1 MAVKVSVIVP
11 VYQTEAYL
19 EKCLDS
25 LVNQSLS
32 EIEIVV
38 VNDGSPDNSQKIID
52 AYSEKYPQVKSLMKE
67 NGGLSDARNYGV
79 THASGQYIAFVD
91 SDDYIDEKMYEK
103 MYELAVQKQL
113 DVVVCD
119 TWMDYPS
126 RSYVLKADL
135 GYSDD
140 PLKSYIFAYPNA
152 PARMIS
158 RDLMKRIVFRKG
170 IWYEDLDLMPTLVAY
185 TNKIGFIHEPFYHY
199 VQREDSIMN
208 QTVFKAKFY
217 DIFAVLDDVYQV
229 YAKHGL
235 LQKYHLELEYLYIT
249 QLQRSAVLR
258 FAGLAGA
265 KDALKKVCDVMHE
278 RFPQWYTNP
287 YLKKSSWKF
296 RLICQLGRY
305 KQYWAIALLKKVS

>member
-1 MAVKVSVIVP
+1 MAVKVSIIVP

-25 LVNQSLS
+25 LVKQTLS
-32 EIEIVV
+32 ELEIIV
-38 VNDGSPDNSQKIID
+38 VNDGSPDQSQKIID
-52 AYSEKYPQVKSLMKE
+52 AYEAKYPQVKGYLKE

-79 THASGQYIAFVD
+79 TKAKGEYIAFVD
-91 SDDYIDEKMYEK
+91 SDDYIDEKMCAQ
-103 MYELAVQKQL
+103 MYEMAKQKQL

-119 TWMDYPS
+119 TWMDYPN

-140 PLKSYIFAYPNA
+140 PLKSYIMAYPNA

-158 RDLMKRIVFRKG
+158 RDLMSKIAFKKG

-185 TNKIGFIHEPFYHY
+185 TDKLGFIHEPFYHY
-199 VQREDSIMN
+199 VQRDDSIMN
-208 QTVFKAKFY
+208 QSAFKEKFY
-217 DIFAVLDDVYQV
+217 DIFVVLDDVYQV
-229 YAKHGL
+229 YKKQQL
-235 LQKYHLELEYLYIT
+235 LDKYYLELEYLYII

-258 FAGLAGA
+258 FAGLTGS
-265 KDALKKVCDVMHE
+265 KDALKKGHEVMKE
-278 RFPQWYTNP
+278 RFPHWHANP

-296 RLICQLGRY
+296 RLICQLGRL
-305 KQYWAIALLKKVS
+305 KQYWLIALLKKVS